1 MNAAETL
8 APAAARLPLGRLL
21 VVIAG
26 IYTVQSAVGA
36 IMFQGV
42 PAILRDSGIALDKI
56 GLVSLFMLPWT
67 IKFLWSP
74 LVERWRLAPGGARR
88 SRPIIVSGQILMAAL
103 LAALAWLSPG
113 DGFFWLF
120 VGLAVIAVIASTVD
134 IASDGYTIDHIEPVQ
149 RGWANVVQVGGGYSG
164 IMVGGLFL
172 ALAGWYGW
180 QAAMLT
186 MTLVALLLS
195 LPCLLTREPPGD
207 AERQT
212 RHRPSL
218 SFALRRPAV
227 RWGLLAVIL
236 SQLGLRLTQVMS
248 GPFMID
254 NGLSPAQL
262 GLLVGTAG
270 TVLCL
275 VCVVLIGWPIRRW
288 GGRRVFLVLLGAQLL
303 AYGLFFLAA
312 LQPPSQ
318 SLLSVLFLF
327 KATAIAVSFVA
338 LYTMA
343 MSWASSH
350 QAGIDFT
357 LFQCADALVSVAAGL
372 CGGLIAQHLGY
383 ETCFGLAAA
392 SALAALLTLPRILDR
407 IARSEAYDR

>member
-120 VGLAVIAVIASTVD
+120 VGFAVIAVIASTVD
-134 IASDGYTIDHIEPVQ
+134 IASDGYTIDHIEPAQ
-149 RGWANVVQVGGGYSG
+149 RSWANVVQVGGGYSG
-164 IMVGGLFL
+164 MMVGGGLFL
-172 ALAGWYGW
+172 AVAGWYGW

-186 MTLVALLLS
+186 MALVALLLS
-195 LPCLLTREPPGD
+195 LPCPVPRCAGGSW
-207 AERQT
+207 
-212 RHRPSL
+212 PS
-218 SFALRRPAV
+218 
-227 RWGLLAVIL
+227 
-236 SQLGLRLTQVMS
+236 
-248 GPFMID
+248 
-254 NGLSPAQL
+254 
-262 GLLVGTAG
+262 
-270 TVLCL
+270 
-275 VCVVLIGWPIRRW
+275 
-288 GGRRVFLVLLGAQLL
+288 
-303 AYGLFFLAA
+303 FFPNWDYA
-312 LQPPSQ
+312 
-318 SLLSVLFLF
+318 
-327 KATAIAVSFVA
+327 
-338 LYTMA
+338 
-343 MSWASSH
+343 
-350 QAGIDFT
+350 
-357 LFQCADALVSVAAGL
+357 
-372 CGGLIAQHLGY
+372 
-383 ETCFGLAAA
+383 
-392 SALAALLTLPRILDR
+392 
-407 IARSEAYDR
+407 